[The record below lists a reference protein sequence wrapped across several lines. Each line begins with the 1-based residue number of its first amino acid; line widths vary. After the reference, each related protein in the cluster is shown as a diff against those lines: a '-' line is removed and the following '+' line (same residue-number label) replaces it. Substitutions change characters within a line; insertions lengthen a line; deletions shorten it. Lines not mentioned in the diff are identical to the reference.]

1 MIKRSQALF
10 TTTIVILLV
19 VMPMAAL
26 GQCEANL
33 SKKGLAHW
41 KVAETLTNMAS
52 SIDDYEQ
59 IVCEYE
65 QIIHTDPNYAP
76 VYMKLGKLY
85 TQIGNKKGL
94 DAFNKAESNYLEFK
108 ALCPDSTDVVDIEL
122 AILDALRRKYENGP
136 NRFDGVWGEKSTI
149 NLDRFYPVVEIL
161 YDKNEYSFRIMDES
175 IQNIIEEKNVAKGI
189 EFVYEVVFDKQPE
202 LRRQGYTHYYED
214 RNNNADPGYPTT
226 GRYNYDKEI
235 VRYTESITIEGN
247 EVVQRYLK
255 IHTDYYLNG
264 QKTYADTE
272 TNWRIPEQL
281 IKYSP
286 PRQIGD
292 KGREAN
298 AIDLGLSV
306 KWASWNLGAKSEE
319 DYGGYYAWGE
329 VKEKDSYD
337 WGNYQHCDG
346 DSKSVHDI
354 GNSICGS
361 QYDAATVMWG
371 NGWRLPSEQE
381 IAELIR
387 NCKKEM
393 VSIKGVMGWRF
404 TGSNGNSIFLPMA
417 GEGKSQL
424 SQEWGLSRYVG
435 ESLLYWS
442 GNSIIQFPDSAQ
454 ALARDDAFVPFGN
467 YPAKCSGLS
476 VRPVKK

>member
-1 MIKRSQALF
+1 MKKSISILIGI
-10 TTTIVILLV
+10 IVLISPKLLV
-19 VMPMAAL
+19 
-26 GQCEANL
+26 GQCGTPL
-33 SKKGLAHW
+33 SKTGTAHW
-41 KVAETLTNMAS
+41 KAAKTLLNIAS
-52 SIDDYEQ
+52 STEDYEQ
-59 IVCEYE
+59 VAFEYE
-65 QIIHTDPNYAP
+65 LVTQSDPQYAP
-76 VYMKLGKLY
+76 VYMELGRLY
-85 TQIGNKKGL
+85 TQIGSKKGS
-94 DAFNKAESNYLEFK
+94 DAFDRAEEYFIECK
-108 ALCPDSTDVVDIEL
+108 TICPDSTDIVDTEIAVL
-122 AILDALRRKYENGP
+122 NALRRKYENGP
-136 NRFDGVWGEKSTI
+136 NRFIGVWGEKSTI
-149 NLDRFYPVVEIL
+149 NPNKFFPVVEIL
-161 YDKNEYSFRIMDES
+161 YDKNEYSFKILDES
-175 IQNIIEEKNVAKGI
+175 CQNVIEEKIVANGI

-202 LRRQGYTHYYED
+202 LRKRGYTHYYGD

-264 QKTYADTE
+264 QKTYADIE
-272 TNWRIPEQL
+272 TNWRIPIKL
-281 IKYSP
+281 AKYSP

-292 KGREAN
+292 KGREAY
-298 AIDLGLSV
+298 AVDLGLSV

-337 WGNYQHCDG
+337 WENYQHCDG

-371 NGWRLPSEQE
+371 KGWRLPTEQE
-381 IAELIR
+381 INELNS

-393 VSIKGVMGWRF
+393 VSIKGVVGWRF
-404 TGSNGNSIFLPMA
+404 TGSNGNSVFLPMA
-417 GEGKSQL
+417 GEGKSKL

-435 ESLLYWS
+435 EALLYWS
-442 GNSIIQFPDSAQ
+442 GNSIIQFPDRAH
-454 ALARDDAFVPFGN
+454 ALARDNAFVPFGD

-476 VRPVKK
+476 VRPVKQ